1 MTSIRFSVRYLLLTI
16 AIFLLEVA
24 IAVWGGQSLLR
35 TFGGDVLVVVLLYC
49 GVRTWVASESK
60 KVVVAV
66 CAFAFLVEFVQ
77 YFDPIG
83 RLGLED
89 HRVLSI
95 VVGRTFSW
103 GDLLAYTVGGVI
115 STGLRGLNTSAD

>member
-49 GVRTWVASESK
+49 AVRTLLVSESP
-60 KVVVAV
+60 KVVAAV
-66 CAFAFLVEFVQ
+66 CAFAFAVEFIQ

-103 GDLLAYTVGGVI
+103 GDLLAYAVGGVL
-115 STGLRGLNTSAD
+115 SLGLRGLNTSAD